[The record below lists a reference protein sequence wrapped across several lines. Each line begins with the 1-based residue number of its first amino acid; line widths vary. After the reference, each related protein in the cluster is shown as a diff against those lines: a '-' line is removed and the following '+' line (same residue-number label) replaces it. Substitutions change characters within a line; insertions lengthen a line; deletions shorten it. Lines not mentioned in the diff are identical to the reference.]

1 VPRITPVLWFDGE
14 AEAAATFYVSLFPVS
29 HISHVS
35 RYPDDF
41 PDPAMAGQALVVE
54 FDLDGQGFQGLNGG
68 PGFVPNEAVSLS
80 VPVDDQEELD
90 RIWDA
95 LASHGGQ
102 EGRCGWVRDRWG
114 FWWQIVP
121 SAMQRT
127 VGGADPAGASRAME
141 AMMGMSRL
149 VVADLEAAYRG
160 D

>member
-1 VPRITPVLWFDGE
+1 MTDARPGPDRWIGRRDHDLMSSMRMEEDSAESPSTSIPTP
-14 AEAAATFYVSLFPVS
+14 S
-29 HISHVS
+29 
-35 RYPDDF
+35 
-41 PDPAMAGQALVVE
+41 VV
-54 FDLDGQGFQGLNGG
+54 
-68 PGFVPNEAVSLS
+68 S

-95 LASHGGQ
+95 LASDGGQ

-114 FWWQIVP
+114 FWWQVVP

-127 VGGADPAGASRAME
+127 VGGPDPAGASRAME